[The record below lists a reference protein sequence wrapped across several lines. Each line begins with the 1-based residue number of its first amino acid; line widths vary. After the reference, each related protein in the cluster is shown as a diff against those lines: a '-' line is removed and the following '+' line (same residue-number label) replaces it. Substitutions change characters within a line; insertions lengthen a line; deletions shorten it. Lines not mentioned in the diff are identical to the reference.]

1 MKLLLLALLV
11 TSLLLAG
18 IFGFV
23 GLGAW
28 SEAQAQCP
36 DGNDCSDATVA
47 ALIGAT
53 VVVVSLLAST
63 VAIRKLLS

>member
-1 MKLLLLALLV
+1 MKLLLLVLLV
-11 TSLLLAG
+11 TSLLFAG

-23 GLGAW
+23 GLAAW
-28 SEAQAQCP
+28 SAAQTQCP

-53 VVVVSLLAST
+53 VVLISLLVSAA
-63 VAIRKLLS
+63 AIRRLLS